1 MSKKLG
7 VPTNKILEYAS
18 MISKVVVNESFIAM
32 SESERDR
39 YLDPYLTDYGVYVE
53 NRQAVALEH
62 MVGEELN
69 VHYLYRSSTLIVA
82 RNKWN
87 DLNKFLIKKLTNET
101 KDRYDRD
108 RLMIIA
114 GQLNKETSKAAF
126 SKTIRNGAK
135 LIASDQSNKL
145 GTTLNHILQ
154 KDAGIERYTW
164 STSADERV
172 RQRHVHL
179 NGKKY
184 KWGEYTGAED
194 GLAPGLPIRCRCVAI
209 PIIEG

>member
-7 VPTNKILEYAS
+7 VPTSKVLEYTS
-18 MISKVVVNESFIAM
+18 MISKVVVDGSFIAM
-32 SESERDR
+32 TESERDR

-53 NRQAVALEH
+53 NRQATALEY
-62 MVGEELN
+62 MAGEELN
-69 VHYLYRSSTLIVA
+69 IHYLTRTTALVVA
-82 RNKWN
+82 RDQWKTV
-87 DLNKFLIKKLTNET
+87 NKFLIDKLANDTVA
-101 KDRYDRD
+101 RYDRD

-114 GQLNKETSKAAF
+114 GQLNKETSKKAF
-126 SKTIRNGAK
+126 AKTIRNGAN

-154 KDAGIERYTW
+154 KDAGIKRYKW

-172 RQRHVHL
+172 RDRHVHL
-179 NGKKY
+179 NGKIY
-184 KWGEYTGAED
+184 EWGEYTGAED
-194 GLAPGLPIRCRCVAI
+194 GLAPGLPIRCRCIAL

>member
-7 VPTNKILEYAS
+7 VPT
-18 MISKVVVNESFIAM
+18 SKVLGYSKFISALVVKESFVAM
-32 SESERDR
+32 DEAARSE
-39 YLDPYLTDYGVYVE
+39 YLSTYLTSYAIYVE
-53 NRQAVALEH
+53 NRQAVALES
-62 MVGEELN
+62 MVGAALN
-69 VHYLYRSSTLIVA
+69 VHTLTRGNALRVA
-82 RNKWN
+82 RDHWTT
-87 DLNKFLIKKLTNET
+87 LNKFLIGKLANDT

-114 GQLNKETSKAAF
+114 GQLDKETSKRAF
-126 SKTIRNGAK
+126 AKTIRNGAK

-154 KDAGIERYTW
+154 KDAGIERYRW
-164 STSADERV
+164 STSVDEKV
-172 RQRHVHL
+172 RKRHHDI
-179 NGKKY
+179 NGTIY